1 MGAVAPYSDTFSS
14 LDNVRIW
21 HDIECQM
28 ETQATTKDIERFQAL
43 RAQPAMPRGY
53 VVLLGFDYF
62 DLPSLLKA
70 VEKGF
75 SWKTFERF
83 VKNLGLPAEQVADVI
98 GIPRR
103 TLARRKVEGRLKA
116 DESDRLLRLARVFGS
131 ALDLFSGN
139 REAAVLFLTDVNIAL
154 GGVTP
159 IELART
165 QIGAEE
171 VEQLVGRIQHGL
183 FS

>member
-1 MGAVAPYSDTFSS
+1 MDS
-14 LDNVRIW
+14 L
-21 HDIECQM
+21 
-28 ETQATTKDIERFQAL
+28 TTTKDVERFQAL
-43 RAQPAMPRGY
+43 RNQPATPRGY
-53 VVLLGFDYF
+53 IVLLGLDYF
-62 DLPSLLKA
+62 DWPSILKA

-83 VKNLGLPAEQVADVI
+83 LKNIDLPAEQIADI
-98 GIPRR
+98 LGIPRR

-131 ALDLFSGN
+131 ALDLFNGN
-139 REAAVLFLTDVNIAL
+139 RDAAVLFLTDVNIAL
-154 GGVTP
+154 GGVAP

-165 QIGAEE
+165 HLGAEE
-171 VEQLVGRIQHGL
+171 VENLVGRIQHGL